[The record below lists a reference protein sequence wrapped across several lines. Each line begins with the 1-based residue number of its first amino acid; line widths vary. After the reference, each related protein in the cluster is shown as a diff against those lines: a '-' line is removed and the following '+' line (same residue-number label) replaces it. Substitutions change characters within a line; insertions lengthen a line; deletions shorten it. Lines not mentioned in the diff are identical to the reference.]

1 MSVLIQ
7 EQETT
12 INISRDSDIAEIY
25 TSDRTAMTRFD
36 RLANNKNCPD
46 WECTG
51 VQRDR
56 NGEIVAKTYRTK
68 KRLISYRSVIR
79 IHEYTDEEREEQRER
94 GRHLAQIS
102 RERRKNKIETSKEE

>member
-1 MSVLIQ
+1 MGVSLC

-12 INISRDSDIAEIY
+12 INFSRDSDVAEIY

-36 RLANNKNCPD
+36 RLANDKNCPD
-46 WECTG
+46 WKCTG

-79 IHEYTDEEREEQRER
+79 THEYTDEEREEQRER

-102 RERRKNKIETSKEE
+102 KERKKNQTETREK